1 MIILLSGCLGE
12 ILKTVQV
19 SILKTRSMYVVSC
32 SLVLARDG
40 RSWWADDHRR
50 KEEEKV
56 VCWLVGWLVVYGINH
71 KPISTFAFIRVLSED
86 VVVRPQHQSVC

>member
-40 RSWWADDHRR
+40 RSWWADDHPTEEGRR
-50 KEEEKV
+50 KSL
-56 VCWLVGWLVVYGINH
+56 LVGWLC
-71 KPISTFAFIRVLSED
+71 TA
-86 VVVRPQHQSVC
+86 